1 MLDNS
6 RPFNLVSNYKPT
18 GDQPQAIE
26 KLVKGIEDGKRF
38 QVLLGATGTGKTFT
52 MANIIQHIQKPT
64 LVLVHNIQMFSK
76 NSHGYRAYAHT
87 VRVKDLLFYL
97 YYLYVYVFGQWT
109 VMDSSFLKS
118 LTGTAR
124 TCGTRDKFR
133 NITVHYCPPSRYKRI
148 SVTPVTPVT
157 LDFRKVSRV
166 LRTCMMHTGVTR
178 THLHGTREKFTH
190 YSVTGVTEQN
200 TWVGV
205 TVNLF

>member
-1 MLDNS
+1 MLFFVPLP
-6 RPFNLVSNYKPT
+6 RKYYKGMGRT
-18 GDQPQAIE
+18 
-26 KLVKGIEDGKRF
+26 K
-38 QVLLGATGTGKTFT
+38 
-52 MANIIQHIQKPT
+52 IIKQIQIYRY
-64 LVLVHNIQMFSK
+64 IQMFSK
-76 NSHGYRAYAHT
+76 NPHAYRAHAHT
-87 VRVKDLLFYL
+87 VPVKDLPFYL
-97 YYLYVYVFGQWT
+97 YHLYLYGQWT

-133 NITVHYCPPSRYKRI
+133 NFTVHYCPLSRYKRT

-157 LDFRKVSRV
+157 LDFLKVSRV
-166 LRTCMMHTGVTR
+166 LRTRIMHTGVSR

-205 TVNLF
+205 GGGCFPDYSRVLCARSTHDSFLLYH